1 LPGLPF
7 SGANPARDAKKR
19 NKDLPEMTKLALSV
33 AAMLLASSAAF
44 AGSDHGAN
52 NSNQPVAS
60 VDTNA
65 TASIPYTAYVD
76 AKTTGPSR
84 PATKTDADEPGQG
97 IWGR

>member
-1 LPGLPF
+1 
-7 SGANPARDAKKR
+7 
-19 NKDLPEMTKLALSV
+19 MTKLALSV

-44 AGSDHGAN
+44 AGSDHFDADTA
-52 NSNQPVAS
+52 NQPVAS

-65 TASIPYTAYVD
+65 TASIPYTARVD
-76 AKTTGPSR
+76 TRVTTGPSR

>member
-1 LPGLPF
+1 
-7 SGANPARDAKKR
+7 
-19 NKDLPEMTKLALSV
+19 MTKLALGV

-44 AGSDHGAN
+44 AGSDHFGGN
-52 NSNQPVAS
+52 TGNQPVAS

>member
-1 LPGLPF
+1 
-7 SGANPARDAKKR
+7 
-19 NKDLPEMTKLALSV
+19 MTKLALSV

-65 TASIPYTAYVD
+65 TASIPYTAHQNGVD
-76 AKTTGPSR
+76 TKVTTGPSQESVQDIINR
-84 PATKTDADEPGQG
+84 HNDQG
-97 IWGR
+97 LWGR